1 MITTLI
7 DIHESLSISLI
18 DKIIKDKIYL
28 KII

>member
-7 DIHESLSISLI
+7 DIHEFLNIGVL